1 MQPVT
6 APRRR
11 STPRQLARRL
21 HGDLD
26 SIVLKALRKLPER
39 RYASAAQLSED
50 IKRHLDGRVVTARRG
65 TRLYRTRLFLRRYRW
80 GVAAA
85 TMAVPAAASM
95 TTLHVGRI
103 THERDRA
110 QAATA
115 RAQAISELLRS
126 EERRAGQ
133 EGVRTW

>member
-1 MQPVT
+1 MERAILETDPPAPGEVARQIDADT
-6 APRRR
+6 AARRR

-50 IKRHLDGRVVTARRG
+50 IKRHLDGRAVTARRG
-65 TRLYRTRLFLRRYRW
+65 TRLYRTRLFLRRNRW

-85 TMAVPAAASM
+85 PRKSTR
-95 TTLHVGRI
+95 LNYRH
-103 THERDRA
+103 
-110 QAATA
+110 
-115 RAQAISELLRS
+115 
-126 EERRAGQ
+126 
-133 EGVRTW
+133 

>member
-1 MQPVT
+1 M
-6 APRRR
+6 RRR
-11 STPRQLARRL
+11 PPRSTRSDTLFPYTTLFRSRRL

-50 IKRHLDGRVVTARRG
+50 IKRHLDGRAVTARRG
-65 TRLYRTRLFLRRYRW
+65 TRLYRTRLFLRRNRW

-85 TMAVPAAASM
+85 TMAMLASASM
-95 TTLHVGRI
+95 TTLHVSRI

-110 QAATA
+110 QAD
-115 RAQAISELLRS
+115 
-126 EERRAGQ
+126 
-133 EGVRTW
+133 RTSTRLNSSH